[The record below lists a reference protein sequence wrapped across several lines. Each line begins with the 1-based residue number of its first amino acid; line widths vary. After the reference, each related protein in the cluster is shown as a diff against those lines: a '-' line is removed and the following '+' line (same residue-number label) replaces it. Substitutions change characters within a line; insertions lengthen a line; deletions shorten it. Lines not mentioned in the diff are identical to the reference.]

1 MTRLAAIVLVLAM
14 LVGRWAVAAEPAA
27 DVVRYEDGRLT
38 VRATDAP
45 LDRVLG
51 QIAAVT
57 GATMR
62 GAMPSRTASFD
73 FTALTLSDGLTR
85 ILGAE
90 SFMLT
95 YSGDGTIR
103 TIDLLGRGAA
113 PPPSPRPS
121 GAARPPL
128 ADEEAQAAVLQQPV
142 AVSGPL
148 RRALGSSTPA
158 VGRVLHAVTLE
169 HRTTVRA
176 AAREAALG
184 AFVRDPAIEAA
195 YLSTLVPVDDATLAR
210 MLRATAAEGAA
221 EEWMAALAAR
231 APSPALREKATAVLA
246 ALKESPPR

>member
-1 MTRLAAIVLVLAM
+1 MLVLITLM
-14 LVGRWAVAAEPAA
+14 GRSAGAADPAA

-45 LDRVLG
+45 IDRLLG

-73 FTALTLSDGLTR
+73 FTAVPLSDGLTR

-95 YSGDGTIR
+95 YGADGTIR
-103 TIDLLGRGAA
+103 TIDLLARGTA

-121 GAARPPL
+121 GAARAPL
-128 ADEEAQAAVLQQPV
+128 ADEEAQAVLLQQPV

-169 HRTTVRA
+169 HRTNVRA
-176 AAREAALG
+176 AAREVALA
-184 AFVRDPAIEAA
+184 AFVRDAAIEAA

-210 MLRATAAEGAA
+210 MLRATAVEGAA
-221 EEWMAALAAR
+221 EEWMAMLAAR
-231 APSPALREKATAVLA
+231 APSPALRAKATAVLA
-246 ALKESPPR
+246 ALKESTAR